1 MPKIFGPVDIN
12 SLDKDI
18 QKDYYDRHTP
28 RITCNDEAKMG
39 EWFKVKVKMGT
50 DYYHP
55 SEPDHFIGY
64 IQLWNRET
72 LLAEVK
78 YNQQAFGK
86 KPVQPE
92 ADFYI
97 VPDVSMHL
105 TAMTYCTKHGL
116 WQSDIKYVKV
126 TDAPQ
131 V

>member
-1 MPKIFGPVDIN
+1 MPKIFGPVETT
-12 SLDKDI
+12 SLEKDI

-28 RITCNDEAKMG
+28 HVICEDETTSG
-39 EWFKVKVKMGT
+39 EWFRVKIKMGT
-50 DYYHP
+50 QYFHP
-55 SEPDHFIGY
+55 SEPDHFIGF

-72 LLAEVK
+72 LLAETTFTHA
-78 YNQQAFGK
+78 AFGG

-92 ADFYI
+92 VDFFI
-97 VPDVSMHL
+97 VPAVSMHL

-126 TDAPQ
+126 KDAPR